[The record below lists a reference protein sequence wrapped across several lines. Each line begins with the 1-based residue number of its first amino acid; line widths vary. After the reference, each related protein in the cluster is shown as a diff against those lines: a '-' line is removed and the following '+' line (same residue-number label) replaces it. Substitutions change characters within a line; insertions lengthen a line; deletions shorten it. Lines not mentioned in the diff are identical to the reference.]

1 MPFSYGAEI
10 DEQETI
16 SENEIV
22 QETPNYEFETLK
34 GEVIEAGSPYEK
46 EEELYQDLKIY
57 INDGNIRTTVQTT
70 ASLTYYI
77 DTTNYSKPYDVGD
90 KIFVYTT
97 FQDGKIIKAEVAY
110 RNTTESIILLLVIFV
125 VVVILIGGF
134 KGFKS
139 IVSLLITIMLIFGV
153 LIPGIINGKNPL
165 TLTIF
170 ISIATII
177 ITFLMIGGFHKK
189 SFAAMIGTSGGIIIA
204 GILAIVFGD
213 LFILSGMCEE
223 TGMITVL
230 SDVAKGFDFR
240 GILFSGIIIGALGAS
255 MDVGMSIASALSELK
270 EESPSIDCKHLIKS
284 GMNIGRDMIGT
295 MTNTL
300 ILAYAGGAV
309 LTILLQVLGGLDLQ
323 KIVNQEIISEE
334 ILRSIAGSIGLILTI
349 PLTALASGVLMG
361 KQSIKRGERN
371 GK

>member
-1 MPFSYGAEI
+1 MMPLAYGSEVE
-10 DEQETI
+10 EQEMI
-16 SENEIV
+16 E
-22 QETPNYEFETLK
+22 ETLQSNPEYQFETLK
-34 GEVIEAGSPYEK
+34 GAVIEAGSPYEK
-46 EEELYQDLKIY
+46 EDELYQDLKIY
-57 INDGNIRTTVQTT
+57 INDGNMRTTVQTT

-77 DTTNYSKPYDVGD
+77 DTTNYSKPYEVGD
-90 KIFVYTT
+90 NVFVYTT
-97 FQDGKIIKAEVAY
+97 FEDGKIVKAEVAY
-110 RNTTESIILLLVIFV
+110 RNTTFFIALLLVLFV
-125 VVVILIGGF
+125 VVVILVGGF
-134 KGFKS
+134 KGLKS
-139 IVSLLITIMLIFGV
+139 IVSLLITILLIFGV

-165 TLTIF
+165 LLTIF

-189 SFAAMIGTSGGIIIA
+189 SFAAMIGTSGGIIVA
-204 GILAIVFGD
+204 GVLAIVFGD
-213 LFILSGMCEE
+213 LFVLSGMCEE

-270 EESPSIDCKHLIKS
+270 EESPEIDGKRLIKS

-300 ILAYAGGAV
+300 ILAYAGGAI

-349 PLTALASGVLMG
+349 PLTALASGILMG
-361 KQSIKRGERN
+361 RQSFKRGERN
-371 GK
+371 GR